1 MLLDVVKFD
10 YLDEYKL
17 LLTFENGEIKE
28 FDCTKIMDEKPF
40 QVLKDINYFKR
51 AKIDY
56 GTLVWPN
63 EIDIA
68 PETLYID
75 SITVTN
81 KKK

>member
-10 YLDEYKL
+10 YLDGYKL

-28 FDCTKIMDEKPF
+28 FDCATLMDEKPF
-40 QVLKDINYFKR
+40 QVLKDMNYFKR

-68 PETLYID
+68 PETLYFG
-75 SITVTN
+75 SI
-81 KKK
+81 

>member
-1 MLLDVVKFD
+1 MSLDVVKFD
-10 YLDEYKL
+10 YLDGYKL

-28 FDCTKIMDEKPF
+28 FDCGPLMDEKPF
-40 QVLKDINYFKR
+40 QVLKDMNYFKK

-68 PETLYID
+68 PETLYLG
-75 SITVTN
+75 SI
-81 KKK
+81 

>member
-10 YLDEYKL
+10 YLDGYKL

-28 FDCTKIMDEKPF
+28 FDCGTLMDEKPF
-40 QVLKDINYFKR
+40 QVLKDMNYFKR

-56 GTLVWPN
+56 GTLLWPN

-68 PETLYID
+68 PETLYLG
-75 SITVTN
+75 SVGSRG
-81 KKK
+81 

>member
-10 YLDEYKL
+10 YLDGYKL

-28 FDCTKIMDEKPF
+28 FDCCTLMDKKPF
-40 QVLKDINYFKR
+40 QVLKDMNYFKR

-68 PETLYID
+68 PETLYLG
-75 SITVTN
+75 SI
-81 KKK
+81 

>member
-1 MLLDVVKFD
+1 MLLDIVNFD
-10 YLDEYKL
+10 YLDGYKL

-28 FDCTKIMDEKPF
+28 FDCSTIMNEKPF
-40 QVLKDINYFKR
+40 KVLRDINYFKC

-75 SITVTN
+75 SKSVS
-81 KKK
+81 K

>member
-75 SITVTN
+75 SISI
-81 KKK
+81 

>member
-17 LLTFENGEIKE
+17 LLTFENGEIKM
-28 FDCTKIMDEKPF
+28 FDCAQIMDEKPF
-40 QVLKDINYFKR
+40 QVLKDVNYFKR

-68 PETLYID
+68 PDTLYVMGVNRIQ
-75 SITVTN
+75 
-81 KKK
+81 

>member
-1 MLLDVVKFD
+1 MLLDIIKFD

-28 FDCTKIMDEKPF
+28 FDCASIMDEKPF
-40 QVLKDINYFKR
+40 QVLKDMNYFKR
-51 AKIDY
+51 VKIDY

-75 SITVTN
+75 SISRQ
-81 KKK
+81 K